1 MHIRELPIANSP
13 IIGRLHICSPPP
25 LILFQAIEN
34 VCLGFTVTIFSFRAI
49 KILLDHRIWIFVLM
63 IQDARGIVSAF
74 GFKPSVSIQDALKSF
89 IPKNKYLSPLSTF
102 YDDYLKLERKTEK
115 LRNMQIKYIVRRDKE
130 VINKIMMSAGSNCG
144 KRI

>member
-1 MHIRELPIANSP
+1 
-13 IIGRLHICSPPP
+13 
-25 LILFQAIEN
+25 
-34 VCLGFTVTIFSFRAI
+34 
-49 KILLDHRIWIFVLM
+49 M

-102 YDDYLKLERKTEK
+102 YDDYLKLERTTEK

-130 VINKIMMSAGSNCG
+130 VINKIMMSLDQIAV
-144 KRI
+144 KEYEILAKMLE